1 MQAAQL
7 AGPEGK
13 VLAIEPVPETFA
25 ALEHNI
31 QAHAA
36 WAERQGRLYSQLHAH
51 RLEYGAGCTCPK
63 QTCSV
68 AAGLQIAPVTC
79 CRTAVGANSIAEVQ
93 LTFYPSASGWST
105 MYPDDEE
112 VLSAMDVFL
121 EKSLSSLKGIDATP
135 WAKIGQVLQ
144 KGAPEWL
151 SKRLQR
157 CVGMSA
163 WLGCYEHA
171 NHSMLPHAAGG
182 TYSRC
187 WAVRP
192 EWLPL

>member
-13 VLAIEPVPETFA
+13 VLAIEPVPATFA

-36 WAERQGRLYSQLHAH
+36 WAERQGRQHSQLHAH
-51 RLEYGAGCTCPK
+51 SLAYAAACPQPGK
-63 QTCSV
+63 PCSV

-79 CRTAVGANSIAEVQ
+79 CQTAVGANNVAKVQ

-105 MYPDDEE
+105 MYPDEQE

-121 EKSLSSLKGIDATP
+121 EKSLKTLTGIEATP
-135 WAKIGQVLQ
+135 WARVGQVLQ

-157 CVGMSA
+157 YVNMSVGWRA
-163 WLGCYEHA
+163 FG
-171 NHSMLPHAAGG
+171 
-182 TYSRC
+182 
-187 WAVRP
+187 
-192 EWLPL
+192 